1 MYFDTLSEKV
11 GGDLF
16 QNITRL
22 DILQGQA
29 LFRGVEQLLIREKKK
44 KKEKQEKRKYRKKET
59 KKKKKKRKKYT
70 YIQS

>member
-29 LFRGVEQLLIREKKK
+29 LFRGVEQLLIREKNKKQKNKK
-44 KKEKQEKRKYRKKET
+44 KKQKNKTNKT
-59 KKKKKKRKKYT
+59 KK
-70 YIQS
+70 IE